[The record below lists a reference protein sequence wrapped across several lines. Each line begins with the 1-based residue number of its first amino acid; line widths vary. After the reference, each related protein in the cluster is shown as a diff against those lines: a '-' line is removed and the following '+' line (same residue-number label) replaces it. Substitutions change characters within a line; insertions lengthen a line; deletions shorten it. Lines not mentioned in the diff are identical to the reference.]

1 MPEKYWILPEVRDLD
16 TATVLC
22 AQTLTSYKNQK
33 LGSRYEFGER
43 PCVVRQLPSANS
55 QVQRIERDERM
66 GSKQSKPAATKG
78 ASFPTGKPILVY
90 WNLCGRGDIV
100 QCLFHAA
107 NVEYDLDS
115 ENANSWPAYKEQCP
129 FGQLPVLKHGD
140 GLVLA
145 QGGAINRYA
154 ARLGGLYPTD
164 PVEAS
169 RCDMI
174 IEEVMDVFSCLFK
187 VSVCLCCPTQHKSE
201 MFPCF
206 QTNCSSFSSPNMR
219 PTKKLSLQNGPRSR
233 MNIYRST
240 LVTLRRFS

>member
-1 MPEKYWILPEVRDLD
+1 MTEKCWIPPAARDIP
-16 TATVLC
+16 TTTVHM
-22 AQTLTSYKNQK
+22 QTLTYVQNWDHRSQ
-33 LGSRYEFGER
+33 YEFVER
-43 PCVVRQLPSANS
+43 PCVFRPVQSVNS
-55 QVQRIERDERM
+55 QVESVERQESM

-107 NVEYDLDS
+107 NIEYDIDS

-187 VSVCLCCPTQHKSE
+187 VSVCLYCHAQHKSA
-201 MFPCF
+201 MYSCF
-206 QTNCSSFSSPNMR
+206 QTNCSSFPSQNMR
-219 PTKKLSLQNGPRSR
+219 PTKILSLQNGPRSR